1 LHISKSEQTERL
13 NERIHNKR
21 KQWKYNENDFAEAK
35 LWPDYM
41 KAYEDCFNKCN
52 KIPWNII
59 PSDQN
64 WYKEYLIAKKLLE
77 TLEHPVKAAVL
88 VAAPIGVGTIK
99 NYETDKAFAGGF
111 DFNWE
116 KIKRNAKNFIVYHS
130 DNDPYVSLENGQELS
145 KHLGVELTFIPNA
158 GHFNKAAGYTKFEN
172 LLTKTI

>member
-1 LHISKSEQTERL
+1 LGGLFTL
-13 NERIHNKR
+13 
-21 KQWKYNENDFAEAK
+21 
-35 LWPDYM
+35 
-41 KAYEDCFNKCN
+41 
-52 KIPWNII
+52 
-59 PSDQN
+59 
-64 WYKEYLIAKKLLE
+64 KLLE